1 MAGNSDN
8 ERPSRRENRDH
19 VDPIQNPQSVKP
31 QYGLAGADRNPSPPQ
46 LSYCGAPRSI
56 RKPQPHGHTATPP
69 DSNVY
74 GGPRFPPT
82 QSPYY
87 CNYPIETMSSDTQ
100 KPRADFHPQLGST
113 DRFDGRSGYR
123 GSSLKDGVSD
133 SSGPVPSQRSTSA
146 LSLFTTLED
155 AYASLY
161 RKRHEI
167 GVRMEDIKRSLT
179 AERYTALM
187 AELDPQELATLKT
200 WSDNAD
206 N

>member
-46 LSYCGAPRSI
+46 LSYYRAPRSI
-56 RKPQPHGHTATPP
+56 REPQPHGHTATPP

-74 GGPRFPPT
+74 GAPPFPPT

-87 CNYPIETMSSDTQ
+87 CNYPTETMSSHTQ
-100 KPRADFHPQLGST
+100 KPRAYFHPQLGST

-123 GSSLKDGVSD
+123 GSSLKEGVSN

-146 LSLFTTLED
+146 LSRFTTLED
-155 AYASLY
+155 EYATLY

-167 GVRMEDIKRSLT
+167 GVQMEDIKRSLT